1 MGVYMFEE
9 INKELEELKQ
19 GMNRFEKI
27 ESMLSILKDQLS
39 ELETKDV
46 NLQKEL
52 EKEESDVEHLNK
64 KSLTSIFY
72 TILGSKEEQIEKE
85 RQEAL
90 AARLKLN
97 DNLKQMED
105 TKYQITKLKEE
116 RKQYQN
122 NEVLY
127 NLLYEKKYN
136 LMKESGKPEFQKIM
150 EIEAGISS
158 YKANIK
164 EIKEAITA
172 GNRVMDQIVNA
183 ESSLN
188 SAEGWGTWDMLGGG
202 GLVTNMIKHSH
213 IDNAKDAVSRIQS
226 LLNSF
231 RTELTDIKINS
242 EIHIQIEGFAKF
254 ADFFFDGLI
263 SDWVVQSRI
272 NDSLDSV
279 QRVKVEVKNVLRKLE
294 QMESGMN
301 NELNSRSRELSS
313 LIENA

>member
-1 MGVYMFEE
+1 MFEE

-19 GMNRFEKI
+19 GMSRFEKI
-27 ESMLSILKDQLS
+27 DSMLNKLQDQLK
-39 ELETKDV
+39 ELETKNV
-46 NLQKEL
+46 NLQKDL
-52 EKEESDVEHLNK
+52 EKEESDVDHLYK

-90 AARLKLN
+90 AAGLKL
-97 DNLKQMED
+97 DENLKQLED
-105 TKYQITKLKEE
+105 TNYQITKLKEE
-116 RKQYQN
+116 RIQYQN

-127 NLLYEKKYN
+127 NQLYKKKYN
-136 LMKESGKPEFQKIM
+136 LMKESGNPEFQKIM

-158 YKANIK
+158 CKANIK

-172 GNRVMDQIVNA
+172 GNRVMDQIRNA

-213 IDNAKDAVSRIQS
+213 IDDAKDAVSRIQS
-226 LLNSF
+226 LLNNF
-231 RTELTDIKINS
+231 RTELADIKINS
-242 EIHIQIEGFAKF
+242 GIHIQIEGFAKF

-272 NDSLDSV
+272 NDSQDSV
-279 QRVKVEVKNVLRKLE
+279 QRVKGEVNNVLRKLE
-294 QMESGMN
+294 QMVSSMNNDLNNRN
-301 NELNSRSRELSS
+301 NELLN